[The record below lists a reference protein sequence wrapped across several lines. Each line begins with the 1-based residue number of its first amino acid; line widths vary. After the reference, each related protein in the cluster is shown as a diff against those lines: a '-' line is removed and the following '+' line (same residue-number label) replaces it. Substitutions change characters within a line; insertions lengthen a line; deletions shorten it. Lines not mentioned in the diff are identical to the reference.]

1 MAIRLGMSP
10 AESRWRMSERL
21 QRVLFI
27 HRMES
32 LMGRVGVDIAGKLE
46 ELPLKYPIQIREGES
61 GRCYDVSNK
70 NAYS

>member
-10 AESRWRMSERL
+10 AESRW
-21 QRVLFI
+21 FI

-61 GRCYDVSNK
+61 GRCYDASNK